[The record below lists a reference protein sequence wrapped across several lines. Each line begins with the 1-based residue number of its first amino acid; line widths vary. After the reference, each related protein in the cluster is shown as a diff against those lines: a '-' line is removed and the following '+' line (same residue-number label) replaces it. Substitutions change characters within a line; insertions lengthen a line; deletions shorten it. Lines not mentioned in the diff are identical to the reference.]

1 MEFDKMDLADL
12 LAEESFINYCK
23 ETSPE
28 DTAKWKQY
36 IKENP
41 KDLTKV
47 ENAKTIFIA
56 LFNAL
61 ATTDATEQEMRL
73 KSKLN
78 KLNKAAVV
86 EFDGKQ
92 NKAKKVYSLFIKITA
107 AVAVIVLSIFITTQ
121 FVNHIKTDPLKYFE
135 ANYGEKKNFQLPD
148 GSIVMLN
155 AGSKINIKES
165 YGVYNR
171 DVYLEGEAF
180 FDVKHNAE
188 LPFIVHTHAMDIM
201 ALGTAFNVKAY
212 PGEKLTETLLVRGLV
227 EVTLNE
233 DKGRKVLLHPNQ
245 KVQYETSFSSLSIR
259 KSGNGTANSKLNIND
274 SPVQNISKTDEGD
287 IVETAWK
294 ENKLIFE
301 DETFAE
307 IAISLERW
315 YGVKITFADELIPK
329 YRFTGIFEKEKL
341 VTLFNILKESK
352 KFNYTI
358 TSGDTLKI
366 NISK

>member
-1 MEFDKMDLADL
+1 MEFDKMDIADFLAD
-12 LAEESFINYCK
+12 ESFINYCK

-28 DTAKWKQY
+28 DTARWEQY
-36 IKENP
+36 INDNP
-41 KDLTKV
+41 NYLAKV
-47 ENAKTIFIA
+47 ENAKAIFVE

-61 ATTDATEQEMRL
+61 ATADIDEQEMGL

-78 KLNKAAVV
+78 KLNKAVVV
-86 EFDGKQ
+86 EFD
-92 NKAKKVYSLFIKITA
+92 KVQRKSKSVISLFIKIASA
-107 AVAVIVLSIFITTQ
+107 AAIIVFAIFITTK
-121 FVNHIKTDPLKYFE
+121 FINPLKTETLKSFV

-155 AGSKINIKES
+155 AGSKINIKEN
-165 YGVYNR
+165 YGVYSR
-171 DVYLEGEAF
+171 DIYLEGEAF

-188 LPFIVHTHAMDIM
+188 LPFIVHTRAMDIM

-212 PGEKLTETLLVRGLV
+212 PGEKLTETSLVRGLV
-227 EVTLNE
+227 EVTFNE

-245 KVQYETSFSSLSIR
+245 KVQYGTSARSANAR
-259 KSGNGTANSKLNIND
+259 KPGNVTPNNKLIINE
-274 SPVQNISKTDEGD
+274 SEVQNITKTDNGD

-301 DETFAE
+301 DETFAD

-315 YGVKITFADELIPK
+315 YGVKIAFADDTIQQ

-341 VTLFNILKESK
+341 ETLFSILKETK
-352 KFNYTI
+352 NFNYVI

-366 NISK
+366 NISR